1 MVRMPHERS
10 VGMDIYKDRVLIV
23 DDDETSRDL
32 FTEHL
37 TAIGYSTVTAKD
49 GEDAID
55 ILAQDPNFDLI
66 ITDIMMPYM
75 TGFDFTARLK
85 ESVSMQKIPI
95 IATSAYYDYEKMRSS
110 QTLHADGFVPKPIE
124 HEVLVSEIRRVT
136 GK

>member
-1 MVRMPHERS
+1 
-10 VGMDIYKDRVLIV
+10 MDIYQDRVLIV

-75 TGFDFTARLK
+75 SGFDLTAWLK
-85 ESVSMQKIPI
+85 QTGSTQKIPV
-95 IATSAYYDYEKMRSS
+95 IATSAYYDWEKMRDS

-124 HEVLVSEIRRVT
+124 HGVLVSEIKRVR